1 MADRNEKCLSELL
14 KYTGNNVCADCGARS
29 KLFYCKNDLIMVS
42 VLKSMPPMLHGSK
55 QSCIYVDNFVIG
67 LIFSYKIQINMSSNF

>member
-29 KLFYCKNDLIMVS
+29 KLFYYK
-42 VLKSMPPMLHGSK
+42 K
-55 QSCIYVDNFVIG
+55 DNYGVRF
-67 LIFSYKIQINMSSNF
+67 KKHATHAP